1 MPLLFRL
8 AIYAIVLFL
17 VAVVVDG
24 QHHTTAQATL
34 RGAARRCVR
43 WSIWTLVL
51 VVVMETLGI
60 VFIGW

>member
-1 MPLLFRL
+1 MALLFRL

-34 RGAARRCVR
+34 RGAARRWVR
-43 WSIWTLVL
+43 WGIWTLVL
-51 VVVMETLGI
+51 VAQMEILAI